1 MSEHRVSARRVAVS
15 LSAIPGASRGT
26 EEVRRTRSLSH
37 FGAVVIMVGV
47 RMEDAAA
54 LIDGES
60 RGMACLSSRLFSS
73 VPGTV
78 STGRG

>member
-1 MSEHRVSARRVAVS
+1 MSEHRVSVRRVAVS
-15 LSAIPGASRGT
+15 LTAIPGASRGT
-26 EEVRRTRSLSH
+26 EEVRRAWSLSH
-37 FGAVVIMVGV
+37 FGAVVGV

-54 LIDGES
+54 LIDEES

-78 STGRG
+78 SSVRG